1 MAIFRQGD
9 NSCYFIH
16 IPRTAGRYVSALFEN
31 TSNVECKH
39 HKINTEWISGYDITH
54 LHYPL
59 YEQFLGV
66 QNIPHIAVV
75 RNPLNKII
83 SAVKIMHYDEPD
95 YDHDKALS
103 GDFFQ
108 EFMRRQ
114 LNNHSRGNNW
124 FLPQHQFLS
133 PKTHYWKYEWGFG
146 KKFKR
151 WVYDKTGIEIKP
163 QEVTYTS
170 ISPIEVKTQK
180 TSIYNLSRRSKKN
193 IKEFYKKDYEHL
205 KYDGWLFYYK

>member
-1 MAIFRQGD
+1 
-9 NSCYFIH
+9 
-16 IPRTAGRYVSALFEN
+16 
-31 TSNVECKH
+31 
-39 HKINTEWISGYDITH
+39 
-54 LHYPL
+54 
-59 YEQFLGV
+59 
-66 QNIPHIAVV
+66 
-75 RNPLNKII
+75 
-83 SAVKIMHYDEPD
+83 MHYDEPD

-108 EFMRRQ
+108 EFIRRQ

-146 KKFKR
+146 KKVKR

-180 TSIYNLSRRSKKN
+180 TAVKKKVVAKKKQIKKTTQQKTKKPVSKKRTTSSAKKN
-193 IKEFYKKDYEHL
+193 ILSKTKK
-205 KYDGWLFYYK
+205 K